1 MSSSLRSRRSER
13 APLRSMSALD
23 SASPR
28 RQLPPWPAN
37 PVHCMPDWRS
47 LHRPL
52 PSCLT
57 ATTRT
62 KGQLDAPDDVVVL
75 ELLEQA
81 DLPDRGRRHALVLG
95 LEPDLLEGDD
105 LARVNVLGLVDDTVR
120 AYRSEEGSSRLRSA
134 RRGLGRIDWAGL
146 SLAACPPA
154 LYDIGRGPRP
164 VCLSQTHPRRSSR
177 AWCSCRDSW
186 VVVAMAGK
194 GELGRGRGGV
204 EARELGADTS
214 KADASNGLAFGNGR
228 AAPSA
233 TSSSK

>member
-37 PVHCMPDWRS
+37 PVHCMPDWSS
-47 LHRPL
+47 LRRPL

-62 KGQLDAPDDVVVL
+62 KGQPDAPDDVVVL

-105 LARVNVLGLVDDTVR
+105 LARVDVLGLVDDTVR
-120 AYRSEEGSSRLRSA
+120 ACRSEEGSSRQRSA
-134 RRGLGRIDWAGL
+134 RRELGRIDWPGSR
-146 SLAACPPA
+146 SLPARLRSMILDVDRDRSAC
-154 LYDIGRGPRP
+154 L
-164 VCLSQTHPRRSSR
+164 RRTL
-177 AWCSCRDSW
+177 ADLL
-186 VVVAMAGK
+186 
-194 GELGRGRGGV
+194 ELGVIV
-204 EARELGADTS
+204 ETHG
-214 KADASNGLAFGNGR
+214 
-228 AAPSA
+228 
-233 TSSSK
+233 SS